1 MTRRAH
7 DLMHPAHWGD
17 WLRSTGSLAVA
28 VAVMEEAIHIHD
40 TFHKSSHRSLL
51 EIVIYLLVVAL
62 VVAGS
67 FTIRWWALSLGK
79 LVTAQSGIAAGAI
92 VRLVS
97 TGLGYVVLLFAIFA
111 VFGLSVQHLLIGA
124 GLAGI
129 ILGIAAQQSLA
140 NIFAS
145 LVLLFARPFRV
156 GEDIV
161 IRSGALGVVEGQVR
175 GIGLTYVT
183 VRTETGT
190 LKVPNSVMLASGI
203 GRHATAPPRDA
214 DEKK

>member
-1 MTRRAH
+1 MTRRAT
-7 DLMHPAHWGD
+7 DLMHPANLGD
-17 WLRSTGSLAVA
+17 WVRSFIALAVA
-28 VAVMEEAIHIHD
+28 IAVMEWAIHL
-40 TFHKSSHRSLL
+40 HRTSRHSFFQVL
-51 EIVIYLLVVAL
+51 IWPLVLAL
-62 VVAGS
+62 AISGS
-67 FTIRWWALSLGK
+67 FAVRWLALSLGK

-97 TGLGYVVLLFAIFA
+97 TGTGYVILLFGIFA

-161 IRSGALGVVEGQVR
+161 IRNGSIGMIEGQVR

-203 GRHATAPPRDA
+203 GRHTVAPPDPDA
-214 DEKK
+214 K